1 MYYSFDFLVK
11 KLKIQVPETRPKQSG
26 LKIFSQK
33 LGFKRSTSKDK
44 FAQASV
50 NPALFSPGGP
60 NAVRK
65 SNFRTIG
72 VGKIDM
78 DTAQK
83 FEQFRPESKFKNNQ
97 LISKTRSMETS
108 KFI

>member
-1 MYYSFDFLVK
+1 MYIVLTFWVK
-11 KLKIQVPETRPKQSG
+11 KLKIKVPETRPKQSG

-83 FEQFRPESKFKNNQ
+83 FEQFRHELKFKNNQ